1 MISIKKISIF
11 CVFTSIFIFD
21 LRPAL
26 VESADID
33 EINIMLSNEK
43 DKLSKLKKEIENQTK
58 ILNKMGRKEYSNL
71 KKKRILDGQLKIKE
85 RELKIYNWNLKIN
98 KNNVSALTKKIT
110 QGEKQIYLQQKNL
123 GRRLRTIY
131 KEGDIFSVKLL
142 FSSEDFT
149 DLLRRAKY
157 LDSIMVHDKFIFNK
171 YERELADFYNKK
183 EVLLHAKG
191 QLDLYKNAAITK
203 KKEIVKEKEK
213 KKQFLIRLSKEKK
226 INKILKEELV
236 HSSKKLNQLIS
247 RLENKITHGQG
258 LDISDKKGNLPPPVK
273 GKLLNNFGRERDK
286 IYNTYI
292 VHNGVSIRVRKGAPV
307 RSVFNGKVLYT
318 GTLDGYGNIIIIGH
332 GMYYHSLYG
341 HLDEIISSAG
351 KTVRSGQIIGRSGD
365 SGSVK
370 GEALY
375 FEMRY
380 KGKPIEP
387 TTWLN
392 LSSN

>member
-1 MISIKKISIF
+1 
-11 CVFTSIFIFD
+11 
-21 LRPAL
+21 
-26 VESADID
+26 
-33 EINIMLSNEK
+33 
-43 DKLSKLKKEIENQTK
+43 
-58 ILNKMGRKEYSNL
+58 MGRKEYSNL
-71 KKKRILDGQLKIKE
+71 KKKRILDGQLKVKE

-98 KNNVSALTKKIT
+98 KNNVSALTKKIAH
-110 QGEKQIYLQQKNL
+110 GEKQIYLQQKNL

-131 KEGDIFSVKLL
+131 KEGDLFSVKLL

-157 LDSIMVHDKFIFNK
+157 LDSIMSYDRFIFNN

-183 EVLLHAKG
+183 DDLLHAKG

-213 KKQFLIRLSKEKK
+213 KKQFLVRLSKEKK
-226 INKILKEELV
+226 INNILKEELV

-247 RLENKITHGQG
+247 RLGYKITHGQG
-258 LDISDKKGNLPPPVK
+258 LDISDKKGNLLPPVK

-375 FEMRY
+375 FEIRY

-387 TTWLN
+387 TAWLR
-392 LSSN
+392 LPSN

>member
-1 MISIKKISIF
+1 MILIKKISIF
-11 CVFTSIFIFD
+11 CVFAFIFC

-26 VESADID
+26 VESSDID
-33 EINIMLSNEK
+33 EINIMLKKEK
-43 DKLSKLKKEIENQTK
+43 DKLSKLENEIENQTK

-71 KKKRILDGQLKIKE
+71 KKKRILDGQLKVKE

-98 KNNVSALTKKIT
+98 KNNVSALTKKIAH
-110 QGEKQIYLQQKNL
+110 GEKQIYLQQKNL

-131 KEGDIFSVKLL
+131 KEGDLFSVKLL

-157 LDSIMVHDKFIFNK
+157 LDSIMSYDRFIFNN

-183 EVLLHAKG
+183 DDLLHAKG

-213 KKQFLIRLSKEKK
+213 KKQFLVRLSKEKK

-247 RLENKITHGQG
+247 RLGNKITHGEG
-258 LDISDKKGNLPPPVK
+258 LDISDKKGNLLPPVK
-273 GKLLNNFGRERDK
+273 GKLLNNFGRDRDK
-286 IYNTYI
+286 IYNTFI
-292 VHNGVSIRVRKGAPV
+292 DHNGVSIRVRKGAPV

-387 TTWLN
+387 TAWLS
-392 LSSN
+392 LSSD

>member
-1 MISIKKISIF
+1 MILIKKILIF
-11 CVFTSIFIFD
+11 CAFAFIFIFY

-33 EINIMLSNEK
+33 EINIMLRKEK
-43 DKLSKLKKEIENQTK
+43 DKLSKLKNEIKNQTK
-58 ILNKMGRKEYSNL
+58 IFNKMGRKEYSNL
-71 KKKRILDGQLKIKE
+71 KKKRILDGQLKVKE

-98 KNNVSALTKKIT
+98 KNNVSALTKKIAH
-110 QGEKQIYLQQKNL
+110 GEKQIYLQQKNL

-131 KEGDIFSVKLL
+131 KEGDLFSVKLL

-157 LDSIMVHDKFIFNK
+157 LDSIMAYDRFIFNN

-183 EVLLHAKG
+183 DVLLHAKG

-213 KKQFLIRLSKEKK
+213 KKQFLARLSNEKK

-258 LDISDKKGNLPPPVK
+258 LDISDKKGRLLPPVK

-341 HLDEIISSAG
+341 HLDEIISITG

-387 TTWLN
+387 TAWLSQ
-392 LSSN
+392 SSN

>member
-1 MISIKKISIF
+1 MILIKKISIF
-11 CVFTSIFIFD
+11 CIFTFIFIFD

-26 VESADID
+26 VETADID
-33 EINIMLSNEK
+33 EINIMLRNDK

-98 KNNVSALTKKIT
+98 KNKVSALTKKIAH
-110 QGEKQIYLQQKNL
+110 GEKQIYLQQKNL
-123 GRRLRTIY
+123 GMRLRTIY
-131 KEGDIFSVKLL
+131 KEGDLFSVKLL

-157 LDSIMVHDKFIFNK
+157 LDSIMSYDRFIFNN

-183 EVLLHAKG
+183 DDLLHAKG

-203 KKEIVKEKEK
+203 KKEIVKEKDK
-213 KKQFLIRLSKEKK
+213 KKQFFVRLSKEKK

-247 RLENKITHGQG
+247 RLENKIAHGEG
-258 LDISDKKGNLPPPVK
+258 LDISDKKGNLLPPVK

-341 HLDEIISSAG
+341 HLDEIISITG

-387 TTWLN
+387 TAWLS

>member
-1 MISIKKISIF
+1 MILIKKILIF
-11 CVFTSIFIFD
+11 CVFAFIVY
-21 LRPAL
+21 LSPIL
-26 VESADID
+26 VESAATD
-33 EINIMLSNEK
+33 EINIMLRKEK
-43 DKLSKLKKEIENQTK
+43 DKLSKLKNEIENQTK

-110 QGEKQIYLQQKNL
+110 LGEKKIYLQQKNL
-123 GRRLRTIY
+123 GKRLRTIY
-131 KEGDIFSVKLL
+131 KEGDLFSVKLL

-157 LDSIMVHDKFIFNK
+157 LDSIMAYDRFIFNN

-213 KKQFLIRLSKEKK
+213 KKQFLARLSKEKK

-247 RLENKITHGQG
+247 RLENKIAHGEG
-258 LDISDKKGNLPPPVK
+258 LDIADKKGNLLPPVK

-375 FEMRY
+375 FEIRY

-387 TTWLN
+387 TAWLS

>member
-1 MISIKKISIF
+1 MILIKKISIF
-11 CVFTSIFIFD
+11 CVFAFIFC

-26 VESADID
+26 VESSDID
-33 EINIMLSNEK
+33 EINIMLKKEK
-43 DKLSKLKKEIENQTK
+43 DKLSKLENEIENQTK

-71 KKKRILDGQLKIKE
+71 KKKRILDGQLKVKE

-123 GRRLRTIY
+123 GMRLRTIY
-131 KEGDIFSVKLL
+131 KEGDLFSVKLL

-157 LDSIMVHDKFIFNK
+157 LDSIMSYDRFIFNN
-171 YERELADFYNKK
+171 YERQLADFYNKK
-183 EVLLHAKG
+183 DVLLHAKG

-213 KKQFLIRLSKEKK
+213 KKQFLVRLSKEKK

-341 HLDEIISSAG
+341 HLDEIISSTG

-375 FEMRY
+375 FEIRY

-387 TTWLN
+387 TAWLS
-392 LSSN
+392 LSSD

>member
-1 MISIKKISIF
+1 MILIEKISIF
-11 CVFTSIFIFD
+11 CFLSFLFIFD
-21 LRPAL
+21 ARPIL
-26 VESADID
+26 VESATID
-33 EINIMLSNEK
+33 EINTILRKENIE
-43 DKLSKLKKEIENQTK
+43 LSKLKKEIKNQTK
-58 ILNKMGRKEYSNL
+58 ILNKMGEQEYSVL
-71 KKKRILDGQLKIKE
+71 KKQRILDGQLKVME
-85 RELKIYNWNLKIN
+85 RELKIYNWNLMIN
-98 KNNVSALTKKIT
+98 RKNISNLTKKIT
-110 QGEKQIYLQQKNL
+110 HGEKQIYLQQKTL
-123 GRRLRTIY
+123 GSRLRMIY
-131 KEGDIFSVKLL
+131 KEGDLFSVKVL
-142 FSSEDFT
+142 FSSDDFT

-157 LDSIMVHDKFIFNK
+157 LDGILEYDKFIFSN
-171 YERELADFYNKK
+171 YEKELADFYNKK
-183 EVLLHAKG
+183 EVLLNAKG
-191 QLDLYKNAAITK
+191 QLDLYKNSAITK

-213 KKQFLIRLSKEKK
+213 KKHFLVRLSKEKQ
-226 INKILKEELV
+226 INKSLREELV

-247 RLENKITHGQG
+247 RLENKIAHGEG
-258 LDISDKKGNLPPPVK
+258 LDISDKKGNLLSPVK

-292 VHNGVSIRVRKGAPV
+292 VHNGVSIKVRKGAPV

-332 GMYYHSLYG
+332 GMNYHSLYG
-341 HLDEIISSAG
+341 HLDEIISNTG

-365 SGSVK
+365 SGSVN

-387 TTWLN
+387 TAWLS

>member
-1 MISIKKISIF
+1 MILIKKISIF
-11 CVFTSIFIFD
+11 CVFAFIFC

-33 EINIMLSNEK
+33 EINIMLKKEK
-43 DKLSKLKKEIENQTK
+43 DKLSKLKNEIENQTK
-58 ILNKMGRKEYSNL
+58 ILNKMGRKEYTNL
-71 KKKRILDGQLKIKE
+71 KKKRILDGQLKVKE

-131 KEGDIFSVKLL
+131 KEGDIFSVKFL

-171 YERELADFYNKK
+171 YERELSDFFNKK

-213 KKQFLIRLSKEKK
+213 KKQFLVRLSKEKK

-247 RLENKITHGQG
+247 RLENKIAHGEG
-258 LDISDKKGNLPPPVK
+258 LDISDKKGNLLPPVK

-332 GMYYHSLYG
+332 GMNYHSLYG

-365 SGSVK
+365 TGSVK

-387 TTWLN
+387 TAWLS

>member
-1 MISIKKISIF
+1 MILIKKILIF
-11 CVFTSIFIFD
+11 CVFAFIFY

-33 EINIMLSNEK
+33 EINIMLKKEK
-43 DKLSKLKKEIENQTK
+43 DKLIKLENEIENQTK

-71 KKKRILDGQLKIKE
+71 KKKRILDGQLKVKE

-98 KNNVSALTKKIT
+98 KNNVSALTKKIAH
-110 QGEKQIYLQQKNL
+110 GEKQIYLQQKNL

-131 KEGDIFSVKLL
+131 KEGDLFSVKLL

-157 LDSIMVHDKFIFNK
+157 LDSIMAYDRFIFNN
-171 YERELADFYNKK
+171 YERELADLYNKK

-191 QLDLYKNAAITK
+191 QLDLYKNTVITK
-203 KKEIVKEKEK
+203 KKEIIKEKEK
-213 KKQFLIRLSKEKK
+213 KKQFLVRLIKEKK

-247 RLENKITHGQG
+247 RLENKIAHGEG
-258 LDISDKKGNLPPPVK
+258 LDISDKKGNLLPPVK

-341 HLDEIISSAG
+341 HLDEIISSTG

-365 SGSVK
+365 SGSVN
-370 GEALY
+370 GDALY

-387 TTWLN
+387 TAWLS

>member
-1 MISIKKISIF
+1 MIKKILIF
-11 CVFTSIFIFD
+11 CVFAFIFY

-33 EINIMLSNEK
+33 EINIMLKKEK
-43 DKLSKLKKEIENQTK
+43 DKLSKLENEIENQTK

-98 KNNVSALTKKIT
+98 KNNVSALTKKIAH
-110 QGEKQIYLQQKNL
+110 GEKQIYLQQKNL

-131 KEGDIFSVKLL
+131 KEGDLFSVKLL

-157 LDSIMVHDKFIFNK
+157 LDSIMAYDRFIFNN

-213 KKQFLIRLSKEKK
+213 KKQFLAKLTKEKSINIRLR
-226 INKILKEELV
+226 EELV
-236 HSSKKLNQLIS
+236 NSSKNLNQLIS
-247 RLENKITHGQG
+247 RLENKIIHGEG
-258 LDISDKKGNLPPPVK
+258 LDISDKKGNLLSPVK

-286 IYNTYI
+286 KYNTYI

-332 GMYYHSLYG
+332 GMNYHSLYG

-387 TTWLN
+387 TAWLSQ
-392 LSSN
+392 SSN

>member
-1 MISIKKISIF
+1 MNLIKKISIF
-11 CVFTSIFIFD
+11 CVFAFVFC

-26 VESADID
+26 VESSDID
-33 EINIMLSNEK
+33 EINIMLKKEK
-43 DKLSKLKKEIENQTK
+43 NKLSKLENEIENQTK
-58 ILNKMGRKEYSNL
+58 ILNKMDRKEYSNL
-71 KKKRILDGQLKIKE
+71 KKKRILDGQLKVKE

-98 KNNVSALTKKIT
+98 KNNVSALTKKIAH
-110 QGEKQIYLQQKNL
+110 GEKQIYLQQKNL

-131 KEGDIFSVKLL
+131 KEGDLFSVKLL

-157 LDSIMVHDKFIFNK
+157 LESIMSYDRFIFNN

-183 EVLLHAKG
+183 DDLLHAKG

-213 KKQFLIRLSKEKK
+213 KKQFLARLSKEKK
-226 INKILKEELV
+226 INKILKDELV

-247 RLENKITHGQG
+247 RLGYKITHGQG
-258 LDISDKKGNLPPPVK
+258 LDISDKKGNLLPPVK

-286 IYNTYI
+286 IYNTFI

-332 GMYYHSLYG
+332 GMNYHSLYG
-341 HLDEIISSAG
+341 HLDEIISNTG

-365 SGSVK
+365 SGSFN

-387 TTWLN
+387 TAWLS

>member
-1 MISIKKISIF
+1 MILIKKISIF

-33 EINIMLSNEK
+33 EINIMLRNEK

-58 ILNKMGRKEYSNL
+58 ILNKMGRKKYSIL

-85 RELKIYNWNLKIN
+85 KELKIYNWNLKIN
-98 KNNVSALTKKIT
+98 KNNISALTKKIT

-131 KEGDIFSVKLL
+131 KEGDLFSVKLL

-157 LDSIMVHDKFIFNK
+157 LDSIMAYDRLVFSN

-213 KKQFLIRLSKEKK
+213 KKQFLVRLGKEKK

-247 RLENKITHGQG
+247 RLENKIAHGEG
-258 LDISDKKGNLPPPVK
+258 LDIRDKKGNLLPPVK
-273 GKLLNNFGRERDK
+273 GNLLNNFGRERDK

-332 GMYYHSLYG
+332 GMNYHSLYG
-341 HLDEIISSAG
+341 HLDEIISSTG

-387 TTWLN
+387 TGWLSQ
-392 LSSN
+392 SSN

>member
-1 MISIKKISIF
+1 MILIKKISIF
-11 CVFTSIFIFD
+11 CVFAFIFC

-33 EINIMLSNEK
+33 EINIMLKKEK
-43 DKLSKLKKEIENQTK
+43 DKLSKLENEIENQTK

-71 KKKRILDGQLKIKE
+71 KKKRILDGQLKVKE

-98 KNNVSALTKKIT
+98 KNNVNVLTKKIAH
-110 QGEKQIYLQQKNL
+110 GEKQIYLQQKNL
-123 GRRLRTIY
+123 GRRLRTIF
-131 KEGDIFSVKLL
+131 KEGDLFSVKLL

-157 LDSIMVHDKFIFNK
+157 LDSIMAYDRFIFNN
-171 YERELADFYNKK
+171 YERELADLYNKK

-191 QLDLYKNAAITK
+191 QLDLYKNTVITK
-203 KKEIVKEKEK
+203 KKEIIKEKEK
-213 KKQFLIRLSKEKK
+213 KKQFLVRLIKEKK

-247 RLENKITHGQG
+247 RLENKIAHGEG
-258 LDISDKKGNLPPPVK
+258 LDISDKKGNLLPPVK

-286 IYNTYI
+286 TYNTYI
-292 VHNGVSIRVRKGAPV
+292 VHNGVSIRVRKGSPV

-341 HLDEIISSAG
+341 HLDEIISSTG

-365 SGSVK
+365 SGSVN
-370 GEALY
+370 GDALY

-387 TTWLN
+387 TAWLS
-392 LSSN
+392 LSTN

>member
-1 MISIKKISIF
+1 MILIKKILIF
-11 CVFTSIFIFD
+11 CVFAFIFY

-33 EINIMLSNEK
+33 EINIMLKKEK
-43 DKLSKLKKEIENQTK
+43 DKLIKLENEIENQTK

-98 KNNVSALTKKIT
+98 KNNVSALTKKIAH
-110 QGEKQIYLQQKNL
+110 GEKQIYLQQKNL

-131 KEGDIFSVKLL
+131 KEGDLFSVKLL

-157 LDSIMVHDKFIFNK
+157 LDSIMSYDRFIFNN
-171 YERELADFYNKK
+171 YERQLADFYNKK
-183 EVLLHAKG
+183 DVLLHAKG

-213 KKQFLIRLSKEKK
+213 KKQFLVRLSKEKK

-258 LDISDKKGNLPPPVK
+258 LDISDKKGNLLPPVK

-341 HLDEIISSAG
+341 HLDEIISSTG

-365 SGSVK
+365 SGSVN
-370 GEALY
+370 GDALY

-387 TTWLN
+387 TAWLSQ
-392 LSSN
+392 SSN

>member
-1 MISIKKISIF
+1 MILIKKILIF
-11 CVFTSIFIFD
+11 CVFAFIFY

-33 EINIMLSNEK
+33 EINIMLRKEK
-43 DKLSKLKKEIENQTK
+43 DKLSKLKNEIENQTK

-85 RELKIYNWNLKIN
+85 KELKIYNWNLKIN

-110 QGEKQIYLQQKNL
+110 HGEKQIYLQQKNL
-123 GRRLRTIY
+123 GRRLRAIY
-131 KEGDIFSVKLL
+131 KEGDLFSVKLL

-157 LDSIMVHDKFIFNK
+157 LDGIMVHDKFIFSN

-183 EVLLHAKG
+183 EILLHAKA

-213 KKQFLIRLSKEKK
+213 KKRFLVRLSKEKK
-226 INKILKEELV
+226 INKFLKEELV

-247 RLENKITHGQG
+247 RLENKIAHGEG
-258 LDISDKKGNLPPPVK
+258 LDIRDKKGDLLPPVK

-286 IYNTYI
+286 KYNTYI
-292 VHNGVSIRVRKGAPV
+292 VRNGVSIRVRKGAPV

-332 GMYYHSLYG
+332 GMDYHSLYG
-341 HLDEIISSAG
+341 HLDEIISSTG
-351 KTVRSGQIIGRSGD
+351 NTVRSGQIIGRSGD
-365 SGSVK
+365 SGSFN

-387 TTWLN
+387 TAWLS

>member
-1 MISIKKISIF
+1 MILIKKILIF
-11 CVFTSIFIFD
+11 CVFAFVFC

-26 VESADID
+26 VESSDID
-33 EINIMLSNEK
+33 EINIMLKKEK
-43 DKLSKLKKEIENQTK
+43 NKLSKLENEIENQTK

-71 KKKRILDGQLKIKE
+71 KKKRILDGQLKVKE

-98 KNNVSALTKKIT
+98 KNNVSALTKKIAH
-110 QGEKQIYLQQKNL
+110 GEKQIYLQQKNL

-131 KEGDIFSVKLL
+131 KEGDLFSVKLL

-157 LDSIMVHDKFIFNK
+157 LDSIMAYDRFIFNN

-213 KKQFLIRLSKEKK
+213 KKQFLARLSKEKK
-226 INKILKEELV
+226 INKILKDELV

-258 LDISDKKGNLPPPVK
+258 LDISDKKGNLLPPVK

-286 IYNTYI
+286 IYNTFI
-292 VHNGVSIRVRKGAPV
+292 VHNGVSISVRKGAPV

-332 GMYYHSLYG
+332 GMNYHSLYG
-341 HLDEIISSAG
+341 HLDEIISSTG

-375 FEMRY
+375 FEIRY

-387 TTWLN
+387 TAWLS
-392 LSSN
+392 LSSD

>member
-1 MISIKKISIF
+1 MILIKKISIF
-11 CVFTSIFIFD
+11 CVLTSIFIFD
-21 LRPAL
+21 LRPTL

-33 EINIMLSNEK
+33 EMNIMLRNEK

-71 KKKRILDGQLKIKE
+71 KKKRILDGQLKVKE

-98 KNNVSALTKKIT
+98 KNNVSALTKKIAH
-110 QGEKQIYLQQKNL
+110 GEKQIYLQQKNL

-131 KEGDIFSVKLL
+131 KEGDLFSVKLL

-157 LDSIMVHDKFIFNK
+157 LDSIMVQDKFIFNK

-213 KKQFLIRLSKEKK
+213 KKQFLVRLSKEKK

-247 RLENKITHGQG
+247 RLGNKITHGQG
-258 LDISDKKGNLPPPVK
+258 LDIIDKKGNLLPPVK

-375 FEMRY
+375 FEIRY

-387 TTWLN
+387 TAWLS
-392 LSSN
+392 LSSD

>member
-1 MISIKKISIF
+1 MILIKKISIF
-11 CVFTSIFIFD
+11 CVFAFIIC

-33 EINIMLSNEK
+33 EINIMLRNEK

-58 ILNKMGRKEYSNL
+58 ILNKMGRKKYSIL

-85 RELKIYNWNLKIN
+85 KELKIYNWNLKIN
-98 KNNVSALTKKIT
+98 KNNVSALTKKIAH
-110 QGEKQIYLQQKNL
+110 GEKQIYLQQKNL

-131 KEGDIFSVKLL
+131 KEGDLFSVKLL

-157 LDSIMVHDKFIFNK
+157 LDSIMSYDRFIFNN
-171 YERELADFYNKK
+171 YERQLADFYNKK
-183 EVLLHAKG
+183 DVLLHAKG

-213 KKQFLIRLSKEKK
+213 KKQFLVRLSKEKK

-258 LDISDKKGNLPPPVK
+258 LDISDKKGNLLPPVK

-292 VHNGVSIRVRKGAPV
+292 VHNGVSIRVQKGAPV
-307 RSVFNGKVLYT
+307 RSIFNGKVLYT
-318 GTLDGYGNIIIIGH
+318 GTLDGYGNIIIVGH

-375 FEMRY
+375 FEIRY

-387 TTWLN
+387 IAWLS

>member
-1 MISIKKISIF
+1 MILIKKISIF
-11 CVFTSIFIFD
+11 CVFAFIFC

-26 VESADID
+26 VESSDID
-33 EINIMLSNEK
+33 EINIMLKKEK
-43 DKLSKLKKEIENQTK
+43 DKLSKLENEIENQTK

-71 KKKRILDGQLKIKE
+71 KKKRILDGQLKVKE

-98 KNNVSALTKKIT
+98 KNNVSALTKKIAH
-110 QGEKQIYLQQKNL
+110 GEKQIYLQQKNL

-131 KEGDIFSVKLL
+131 KEGDLFSVKLL

-157 LDSIMVHDKFIFNK
+157 LDSIMSYDRFIFNN
-171 YERELADFYNKK
+171 YERQLADFYNKK
-183 EVLLHAKG
+183 DVLLHAKG

-213 KKQFLIRLSKEKK
+213 KKQFLVRLSKEKK

-236 HSSKKLNQLIS
+236 NSSKKLNQLIS

-258 LDISDKKGNLPPPVK
+258 LDISDKKGNLLPPVK

-341 HLDEIISSAG
+341 HLDEIISTIG

-375 FEMRY
+375 FEIRY

-387 TTWLN
+387 TAWLS

>member
-1 MISIKKISIF
+1 MILIKKISIF
-11 CVFTSIFIFD
+11 CVFTFFLIFD
-21 LRPAL
+21 AMPAW
-26 VESADID
+26 VESADSD
-33 EINIMLSNEK
+33 EINIMLREENI
-43 DKLSKLKKEIENQTK
+43 KLSKLKKEIENQTR

-71 KKKRILDGQLKIKE
+71 KKQRILDGQLKIKE

-98 KNNVSALTKKIT
+98 KNKISALTKKIT

-123 GRRLRTIY
+123 GRRLRAIY
-131 KEGDIFSVKLL
+131 KEGDLFSVKVL

-157 LDSIMVHDKFIFNK
+157 LDSIMAYDKFIFSN

-183 EVLLHAKG
+183 KVLLHAKG
-191 QLDLYKNAAITK
+191 QLYLYRNAAITK
-203 KKEIVKEKEK
+203 KKEIIKEKEK
-213 KKQFLIRLSKEKK
+213 KKQFLVKLSNEKK
-226 INKILKEELV
+226 INKLLREELV
-236 HSSKKLNQLIS
+236 HSSKNLNQLIS
-247 RLENKITHGQG
+247 RLENKIAHGEG
-258 LDISDKKGNLPPPVK
+258 LDIRDKKGNLLPPVK
-273 GKLLNNFGRERDK
+273 GKLLNIFGRERDK

-332 GMYYHSLYG
+332 GMNYHSLYG
-341 HLDEIISSAG
+341 HLDEIISSTG

-365 SGSVK
+365 SGSVN

-387 TTWLN
+387 TAWLIQ
-392 LSSN
+392 SNN

>member
-1 MISIKKISIF
+1 MILIKKISIF
-11 CVFTSIFIFD
+11 CVFAFIFC

-33 EINIMLSNEK
+33 EINIMLKKEK
-43 DKLSKLKKEIENQTK
+43 DKLSKLENEIENQTK

-71 KKKRILDGQLKIKE
+71 KKKRILDGQLKVKE

-98 KNNVSALTKKIT
+98 KNNVSALTKKIAH
-110 QGEKQIYLQQKNL
+110 GEKQIYLQQKNL

-131 KEGDIFSVKLL
+131 KEGDLFSVKLL

-157 LDSIMVHDKFIFNK
+157 LDSIMAYDRFIFNN
-171 YERELADFYNKK
+171 YEEELADFYNKK

-213 KKQFLIRLSKEKK
+213 KKQFLVRLSKEKK

-247 RLENKITHGQG
+247 RLENKIAHGEG
-258 LDISDKKGNLPPPVK
+258 LDISDKKGNLLPPVK

-292 VHNGVSIRVRKGAPV
+292 VHNGVSIRVQKGAPV

-318 GTLDGYGNIIIIGH
+318 GTLDGYGNIIIVGH

-387 TTWLN
+387 TAWLS

>member
-1 MISIKKISIF
+1 MILIKKISIF
-11 CVFTSIFIFD
+11 CVFAFIFC

-33 EINIMLSNEK
+33 EINIMLRNEK
-43 DKLSKLKKEIENQTK
+43 DKLSKLKNEIENQTK

-98 KNNVSALTKKIT
+98 KKKINGLTEKIT
-110 QGEKQIYLQQKNL
+110 QGKKQISLQQKNL

-131 KEGDIFSVKLL
+131 KEGDLFSVKFL

-157 LDSIMVHDKFIFNK
+157 LDSIMAYDRFIFNN

-213 KKQFLIRLSKEKK
+213 KKQFLVRLSKEKK

-247 RLENKITHGQG
+247 RLENKIAHGEG
-258 LDISDKKGNLPPPVK
+258 LDISDKKGNLLPPVK

-387 TTWLN
+387 TAWLSQ
-392 LSSN
+392 SSN

>member
-1 MISIKKISIF
+1 MILIKKISIF
-11 CVFTSIFIFD
+11 CVFAFIFC

-26 VESADID
+26 VESSDID
-33 EINIMLSNEK
+33 EINIMLKKEK
-43 DKLSKLKKEIENQTK
+43 DKLSKLENEIENQTK

-71 KKKRILDGQLKIKE
+71 KKKRILDGQLKVKE

-98 KNNVSALTKKIT
+98 KNNVSALTKKIAH
-110 QGEKQIYLQQKNL
+110 GEKQIYLQQKNL

-131 KEGDIFSVKLL
+131 KEGDLFSVKLL

-157 LDSIMVHDKFIFNK
+157 LDSIMSYDRFIFNN

-213 KKQFLIRLSKEKK
+213 KKQFLSRLSNEKK

-258 LDISDKKGNLPPPVK
+258 LDISDKKGRLLPPVK

-332 GMYYHSLYG
+332 GMNYHSLYG

-387 TTWLN
+387 TAWLS
-392 LSSN
+392 LSTN

>member
-1 MISIKKISIF
+1 MILIKKISIF
-11 CVFTSIFIFD
+11 CVFAFIFY

-33 EINIMLSNEK
+33 EINIMLKKEK
-43 DKLSKLKKEIENQTK
+43 DKLSKLENEIENQTK

-98 KNNVSALTKKIT
+98 KNNVSALTKKIAH
-110 QGEKQIYLQQKNL
+110 GEKQIYLQQKNL

-131 KEGDIFSVKLL
+131 KEGDLFSVKLL

-157 LDSIMVHDKFIFNK
+157 LDSIMVHDKFIFSN

-213 KKQFLIRLSKEKK
+213 KKQFLVRLSKEKK

-247 RLENKITHGQG
+247 RLENKIAHGEG
-258 LDISDKKGNLPPPVK
+258 LDISDKKGNLLPPVK

-332 GMYYHSLYG
+332 GMNYHSLYG

-365 SGSVK
+365 SGSVN

-387 TTWLN
+387 TAWLS

>member
-1 MISIKKISIF
+1 MILIKKISIF
-11 CVFTSIFIFD
+11 CVFAFIFC

-26 VESADID
+26 VESSDID
-33 EINIMLSNEK
+33 EINIMLKKEK
-43 DKLSKLKKEIENQTK
+43 DKLSKLENEIENQTK
-58 ILNKMGRKEYSNL
+58 ILNKMGRKEYSNF
-71 KKKRILDGQLKIKE
+71 KKKRILDGQLKVKE

-98 KNNVSALTKKIT
+98 KNNVSALTKKIAR
-110 QGEKQIYLQQKNL
+110 GEKQIYLQQKNL

-131 KEGDIFSVKLL
+131 KEGDLFSVKLL

-157 LDSIMVHDKFIFNK
+157 LDSIMSYDRFIFNN
-171 YERELADFYNKK
+171 YEMELADFYNKK
-183 EVLLHAKG
+183 DDLLHAKG
-191 QLDLYKNAAITK
+191 KLDLYKNAAITK

-213 KKQFLIRLSKEKK
+213 KKQFLVRLSKEKK
-226 INKILKEELV
+226 INKILKDELV
-236 HSSKKLNQLIS
+236 HTSKKLNQLIS
-247 RLENKITHGQG
+247 RLGNKITHGQG
-258 LDISDKKGNLPPPVK
+258 LDIIDKKGNLLPPVK

-286 IYNTYI
+286 IYNTFI
-292 VHNGVSIRVRKGAPV
+292 VHNGVSISVRKGAPV

-341 HLDEIISSAG
+341 HLDEIISSTG
-351 KTVRSGQIIGRSGD
+351 KVVRSGQIIGRSGD

-387 TTWLN
+387 TAWLSKSTN
-392 LSSN
+392 

>member
-1 MISIKKISIF
+1 MTLIKKISFI
-11 CVFTSIFIFD
+11 CVFTFIFIVD
-21 LRPAL
+21 LNLTL
-26 VESADID
+26 VESNDVN
-33 EINIMLSNEK
+33 EINIMLRKER
-43 DKLSKLKKEIENQTK
+43 DKLSDLKKEIENQTK

-85 RELKIYNWNLKIN
+85 RELNIYNWNLKIN
-98 KNNVSALTKKIT
+98 NNKVRVLTKKIN

-123 GRRLRTIY
+123 GMRLRSIY
-131 KEGDIFSVKLL
+131 KQGDLFSVKLL

-157 LDSIMVHDKFIFNK
+157 LDSIMTYDKFIFNK
-171 YERELADFYNKK
+171 YESELADFYNKK

-213 KKQFLIRLSKEKK
+213 KKQFLVRLSNEKK
-226 INKILKEELV
+226 MNKLLREELV

-247 RLENKITHGQG
+247 RLENKIAHGEG
-258 LDISDKKGNLPPPVK
+258 LDISDKKGSLLPPVK
-273 GKLLNNFGRERDK
+273 GKLLNSFGRERDK
-286 IYNTYI
+286 TYNTYI
-292 VHNGVSIRVRKGAPV
+292 VHNGVSITVRKGAPV
-307 RSVFNGKVLYT
+307 RSIFNGKVLYT

-341 HLDEIISSAG
+341 HLDEIISSTG

-365 SGSVK
+365 SGSVN

-387 TTWLN
+387 TAWLS
-392 LSSN
+392 LSNN

>member
-1 MISIKKISIF
+1 MILIKKILIF
-11 CVFTSIFIFD
+11 CVFAFIVY
-21 LRPAL
+21 LSPIL
-26 VESADID
+26 VESAATD
-33 EINIMLSNEK
+33 EINIMLRKEK

-58 ILNKMGRKEYSNL
+58 ILNKMGRKKYSNL

-85 RELKIYNWNLKIN
+85 KELKIYNWNLKIN
-98 KNNVSALTKKIT
+98 KNNVNDLTKKIT
-110 QGEKQIYLQQKNL
+110 KGEKQIYLQQKNL

-131 KEGDIFSVKLL
+131 KEGDLFSVKLL

-157 LDSIMVHDKFIFNK
+157 LDSIMSYDRFIFNN
-171 YERELADFYNKK
+171 YERQLADFYNKK
-183 EVLLHAKG
+183 DVLLHAKG

-213 KKQFLIRLSKEKK
+213 KKQFLVRLKNKKK
-226 INKILKEELV
+226 INKLLREELV

-247 RLENKITHGQG
+247 RLENKISHGEG
-258 LDISDKKGNLPPPVK
+258 LDISDKKGNLLPPVK

-332 GMYYHSLYG
+332 GIYFHSLYG
-341 HLDEIISSAG
+341 HLDEIISSTG

-365 SGSVK
+365 TGSVN

-387 TTWLN
+387 TAWLS

>member
-1 MISIKKISIF
+1 MILIKKISIF
-11 CVFTSIFIFD
+11 CVFAFIFY

-26 VESADID
+26 VESANID
-33 EINIMLSNEK
+33 EINIMLRKEK
-43 DKLSKLKKEIENQTK
+43 DKLSKLKNEIENQTK

-71 KKKRILDGQLKIKE
+71 KKKRILDGQLKVKE

-98 KNNVSALTKKIT
+98 KNKVSALTKKIAH
-110 QGEKQIYLQQKNL
+110 GEKHIYLQQKNL
-123 GRRLRTIY
+123 GRRLRTIF
-131 KEGDIFSVKLL
+131 KEGDLFSVKLL

-157 LDSIMVHDKFIFNK
+157 LDSIMVHDKFIFSN

-213 KKQFLIRLSKEKK
+213 KKQFLVRLSKEKK

-247 RLENKITHGQG
+247 RLENKIAHGEG
-258 LDISDKKGNLPPPVK
+258 LDISDKKGNLLPPVN

-292 VHNGVSIRVRKGAPV
+292 VHNGVSIRVPKGAPV

-387 TTWLN
+387 TVWLSQ
-392 LSSN
+392 SSN

>member
-1 MISIKKISIF
+1 MNLIKKISIF
-11 CVFTSIFIFD
+11 CVFAFVFC

-26 VESADID
+26 VESSDID
-33 EINIMLSNEK
+33 EINIMLKKEK
-43 DKLSKLKKEIENQTK
+43 NKLSKLENEIKNQTK

-98 KNNVSALTKKIT
+98 KNNVNVLTKKIAH
-110 QGEKQIYLQQKNL
+110 GEKQIYLQQKNL

-131 KEGDIFSVKLL
+131 KEGDLFSVKLL

-157 LDSIMVHDKFIFNK
+157 LDTIMAYDRFIFNN

-213 KKQFLIRLSKEKK
+213 KKQFLVRLSKEKK

-292 VHNGVSIRVRKGAPV
+292 VHNGVSIRVRKGVPV

-365 SGSVK
+365 SGSVN

-387 TTWLN
+387 TAWLS
-392 LSSN
+392 LSTN

>member
-1 MISIKKISIF
+1 MILIKKILIF
-11 CVFTSIFIFD
+11 CVFAFIFY

-33 EINIMLSNEK
+33 EINIMLRKEK
-43 DKLSKLKKEIENQTK
+43 DKLIKLENEIENQTK

-71 KKKRILDGQLKIKE
+71 KKKRILDGQLKAKE

-98 KNNVSALTKKIT
+98 KNNVSALTKKIAH
-110 QGEKQIYLQQKNL
+110 GEKQIYLQQKNL
-123 GRRLRTIY
+123 GRRLRIIY
-131 KEGDIFSVKLL
+131 KEGDLFSVKLL

-157 LDSIMVHDKFIFNK
+157 LDSIMAYDRFIFNN

-213 KKQFLIRLSKEKK
+213 KKQFLVRLSKEKK
-226 INKILKEELV
+226 INKILKEELF

-258 LDISDKKGNLPPPVK
+258 LDISDKKGNLSPPVK

-292 VHNGVSIRVRKGAPV
+292 VHNGISIRVRKGAPV

-341 HLDEIISSAG
+341 HLDEIISITG

-370 GEALY
+370 GDALY

-387 TTWLN
+387 TAWLS

>member
-1 MISIKKISIF
+1 MILIKKISIF
-11 CVFTSIFIFD
+11 CVFAFIFC

-26 VESADID
+26 VESSDID
-33 EINIMLSNEK
+33 EINIMLKKEK
-43 DKLSKLKKEIENQTK
+43 DKLSKLENEIENQTK

-71 KKKRILDGQLKIKE
+71 KKKRILDGQLKVKE

-98 KNNVSALTKKIT
+98 KNNVSALTKKIAH
-110 QGEKQIYLQQKNL
+110 GEKQIYLQQKNL

-131 KEGDIFSVKLL
+131 KEGDLFSVKLL

-157 LDSIMVHDKFIFNK
+157 LDSIMSYDRFIFNN
-171 YERELADFYNKK
+171 YERQLADFYNKK
-183 EVLLHAKG
+183 DVLLHAKG

-213 KKQFLIRLSKEKK
+213 KKQFLVRLSKEKK

-247 RLENKITHGQG
+247 RLENKIAHGEG
-258 LDISDKKGNLPPPVK
+258 LDISDKKGNLLPPVK

-375 FEMRY
+375 FEIRY

-387 TTWLN
+387 TAWLS
-392 LSSN
+392 LSSD